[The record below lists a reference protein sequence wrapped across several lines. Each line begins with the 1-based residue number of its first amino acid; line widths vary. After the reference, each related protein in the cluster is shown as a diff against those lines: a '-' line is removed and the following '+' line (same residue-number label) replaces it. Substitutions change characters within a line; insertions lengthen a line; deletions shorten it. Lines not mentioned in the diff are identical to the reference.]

1 MENIWS
7 AHTLCLGWL
16 HKCMRLCNPDLW
28 SYFSLLWSI
37 SYFVFNHI
45 GQPAGW
51 FPGGL
56 SQMASLTAWPSAQVS
71 LTPPR
76 CFPRVFPAS
85 LPMKP
90 SSGSLC
96 QHTSCESWWSSWS
109 ARSLFRQC
117 VELACSLGS
126 SSLTVWAFQQA
137 GQSWQPPAPSS
148 RQGCLFPKLAGDDA
162 PGGRSTVNHNRRSS
176 KQDFWWLC
184 SYYLLWWQMAQT
196 CISPGCLFSSWVRR
210 FPEQTIY
217 EKLNTGKW
225 QCCPTGSLP
234 GSWQLKIKFSSL
246 SSVSPAF
253 N

>member
-16 HKCMRLCNPDLW
+16 HKCMRLCNPDLR

-71 LTPPR
+71 LPPPR

-96 QHTSCESWWSSWS
+96 QHTSCESWWGSWS

-126 SSLTVWAFQQA
+126 SSLTVWTFQQA

-148 RQGCLFPKLAGDDA
+148 RQGCLFP
-162 PGGRSTVNHNRRSS
+162 
-176 KQDFWWLC
+176 
-184 SYYLLWWQMAQT
+184 
-196 CISPGCLFSSWVRR
+196 
-210 FPEQTIY
+210 
-217 EKLNTGKW
+217 NTGRRWCTWRKEYSEP
-225 QCCPTGSLP
+225 QQKEFKTGFLMA
-234 GSWQLKIKFSSL
+234 LFLLSSL
-246 SSVSPAF
+246 MTNGSNMHFTRLSLQLLS
-253 N
+253 